1 LSLTGLKLLSWQLSN
16 ESKEFS
22 MNISTRKSRA
32 LVTIFVALLSA
43 QLFAQSDTDLESED
57 AQIAYSLGVNIGQN
71 LQSQGLLESVELD
84 TFMAGMLDAIGG
96 EVKMSE
102 EDMFAAI
109 QLFQQRMVEEQQ
121 AALTESTAASVEF
134 LANNSSQEGVVT
146 LESGLQY
153 MVLDSGPA
161 GSASPSATDSVLAH
175 YHGTLIDGT
184 VFDSSVDRGE
194 PAQFGLS
201 QVISGWTEGLQLM
214 SVGDKWRLFIPAA
227 MAYGEASPTPA
238 IPPNSA
244 LIFDVEIIEIR

>member
-1 LSLTGLKLLSWQLSN
+1 
-16 ESKEFS
+16 
-22 MNISTRKSRA
+22 MNISTRKSRV
-32 LVTIFVALLSA
+32 LVTIFATLLSA
-43 QLFAQSDTDLESED
+43 QLFAQDDTNLESEG
-57 AQIAYSLGVNIGQN
+57 AQIAYSIGVNIGQN
-71 LQSQGLLESVELD
+71 LQSQGILEGLELD
-84 TFMAGMLDAIGG
+84 TFMVGMFDAIN
-96 EVKMSE
+96 EDVKMSD

-109 QLFQQRMVEEQQ
+109 QLFQQRMAEQQ
-121 AALTESTAASVEF
+121 QAVLTESTAASEEF
-134 LANNSSQEGVVT
+134 LANNSLQPDVVT
-146 LESGLQY
+146 LDSGLQY
-153 MVLDSGPA
+153 MVLESGPA
-161 GSASPSATDSVLAH
+161 GSASPSASDSVLAH

-244 LIFDVEIIEIR
+244 LIFDVEILEIR

>member
-1 LSLTGLKLLSWQLSN
+1 
-16 ESKEFS
+16 
-22 MNISTRKSRA
+22 MNISTRKSGA
-32 LVTIFVALLSA
+32 LVTICAALLSA
-43 QLFAQSDTDLESED
+43 QLFAQDDTGLESED

-71 LQSQGLLESVELD
+71 LQSQGLLDNVELD
-84 TFMAGMLDAIGG
+84 TFMVGMLDAIGG
-96 EVKMSE
+96 EVKMDE

-109 QLFQQRMVEEQQ
+109 QLFQQRMAQEQQ
-121 AALTESTAASVEF
+121 AALAESTAASVEF
-134 LANNSSQEGVVT
+134 LANNSGQEGVVT

-153 MVLDSGPA
+153 MVLESGPA

-227 MAYGEASPTPA
+227 MAYGEASPTPD

-244 LIFDVEIIEIR
+244 LIFDVEILEIR

>member
-1 LSLTGLKLLSWQLSN
+1 
-16 ESKEFS
+16 
-22 MNISTRKSRA
+22 MNISTGKSPI
-32 LVTIFVALLSA
+32 LIGLLSIVLSA
-43 QLFAQSDTDLESED
+43 QAFAQGNTNLESD
-57 AQIAYSLGVNIGQN
+57 DDKIAYSIGVNIGQN
-71 LQSQGLLESVELD
+71 LQAQGILD
-84 TFMAGMLDAIGG
+84 GIEIETFVAGMLDA
-96 EVKMSE
+96 VADNVQMSD

-109 QLFQQRMVEEQQ
+109 QLFQQQMAEQQ
-121 AALTESTAASVEF
+121 QSALAASTAASVDF
-134 LANNSSQEGVVT
+134 LNANSAKEGVVT

-153 MVLDSGPA
+153 MVLESGPE
-161 GSASPSATDSVLAH
+161 GSASPTVSDSVLAH

-244 LIFDVEIIEIR
+244 LIFDVELLEIR